1 MGELTATL
9 SISMKVNLGNYE
21 SADAFLS
28 LSGITPETTQEEME
42 ELLDGP
48 ARIAYDVLKVRL
60 GQRVA
65 ELRRK

>member
-60 GQRVA
+60 GQCVA